1 MRCIIRWLK
10 RSRPA
15 KPIPQQRLEA
25 LLQAARRSV
34 HYRRQQIRIPCES
47 GVDPRELAS
56 VLQSLPPLSLEIF
69 LRSPADFYNW
79 AAAPAEPQR
88 LECHLPQTGRTAV
101 LASGFEETDTV
112 RCFPYQPFEELA
124 EFQPESLAG
133 PVQRLCRLA
142 ETVTDR
148 RIELGSLR
156 HAVIAFTGLKH
167 GCLKD
172 EQRDLLWR
180 VFQVPVY
187 EQFRGF
193 SQELLA
199 WECEAREGLHI
210 HGENAIFECDNSG
223 RLLVTCIGCTEYTVL
238 RMRTDL
244 EARLEMDVCGCGE
257 VGVRLTGLRAAAL
270 PEQTQAAMARA

>member
-10 RSRPA
+10 KSQPA

-34 HYRRQQIRIPCES
+34 HYRRHQILIPNES
-47 GVDPRELAS
+47 HAGPRELAS
-56 VLQSLPPLSLEIF
+56 FLKTLPPLNLEIF

-88 LECHLPQTGRTAV
+88 LECHLPNTGRTAV
-101 LASGFEETDTV
+101 LASGFQETETV

-124 EFQPESLAG
+124 GYQPESLAG

-142 ETVTDR
+142 EAVSSR
-148 RIELGSLR
+148 QIEMDSLR

-172 EQRDLLWR
+172 AQRDLLWGA
-180 VFQVPVY
+180 FQVPVY

-210 HGENAIFECDNSG
+210 RGDNAIFECDASG
-223 RLLVTCIGCTEYTVL
+223 RLLVTCIGCTEYSLL

-244 EARLEMDVCGCGE
+244 EARIETAPCGCGQP
-257 VGVRLTGLRAAAL
+257 GVRLAGLRAAAQ
-270 PEQTQAAMARA
+270 PDQRFAALAAR